1 MCPMH
6 VLYLRKKYFLVNEI
20 ISSAI
25 FVENYLN
32 KCDFFFFF
40 FSEEPRIHDSD
51 FHIYTLILYRV
62 PLVLCN
68 PPLFVFLLGQ

>member
-1 MCPMH
+1 MH

-40 FSEEPRIHDSD
+40 SQKSREFM
-51 FHIYTLILYRV
+51 TLISI
-62 PLVLCN
+62 
-68 PPLFVFLLGQ
+68 FTLLSYTEFH